1 MTGGVIRDSPA
12 KFATVKN
19 EFCIVFD
26 RFTEIK
32 EIEDDGSVAIEQLM
46 HSLKFQSLSEI
57 AEMSPLDSVD
67 VIGVVHVVGP
77 VG

>member
-46 HSLKFQSLSEI
+46 HSLKF
-57 AEMSPLDSVD
+57 
-67 VIGVVHVVGP
+67 
-77 VG
+77 